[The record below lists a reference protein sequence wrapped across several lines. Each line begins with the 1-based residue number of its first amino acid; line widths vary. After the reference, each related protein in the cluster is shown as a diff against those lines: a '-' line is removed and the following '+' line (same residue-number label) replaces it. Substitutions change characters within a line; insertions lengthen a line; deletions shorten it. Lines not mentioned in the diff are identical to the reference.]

1 MSVLWLI
8 WRRSGEGTCVFVFK
22 VADCLGAD
30 GLDGDGLDGDG
41 LDGEGLFIH
50 LCADGG

>member
-1 MSVLWLI
+1 MEKDG
-8 WRRSGEGTCVFVFK
+8 RMYDTCVFVFK
-22 VADCLGAD
+22 VED
-30 GLDGDGLDGDG
+30 GLGGDGLDGDG